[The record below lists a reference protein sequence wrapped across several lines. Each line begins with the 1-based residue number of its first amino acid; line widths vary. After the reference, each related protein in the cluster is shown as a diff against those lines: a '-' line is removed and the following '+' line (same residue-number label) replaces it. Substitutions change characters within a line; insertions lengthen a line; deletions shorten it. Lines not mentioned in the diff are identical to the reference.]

1 MKSPKFWTIL
11 VLLLA
16 TAFVL
21 ESRGDTDTV
30 PRSEPLR
37 LMPQTFST
45 PVSGSH
51 TFESWTSR
59 DFPLDDETLAVL
71 GKGDFLNRL
80 YSAQQ
85 TVSNPSA
92 DGLAPGNIAAPPIS
106 LFIGYF
112 PTQRTGQTMHS
123 PQHCLPGA
131 GWTFDSQQYV
141 DIKDV
146 NGKSYRVGEYII
158 SNGETKQFVI
168 YWYQAHGRSI
178 PNEYLAKLYMVADAI
193 RTNRTDGA
201 LVRVITPVMPNESL
215 DTARDRAVQFTQQ
228 MAPYLPQ
235 FIPN

>member
-1 MKSPKFWTIL
+1 MRSPKFWTII

-30 PRSEPLR
+30 PPSAPLSQ
-37 LMPQTFST
+37 MPQSFD
-45 PVSGSH
+45 SGAAGV
-51 TFESWTSR
+51 WTSR

-71 GKGDFLNRL
+71 GKGDFLNRV
-80 YSAQQ
+80 YTTQK
-85 TVSNPSA
+85 TVSASSP
-92 DGLAPGNIAAPPIS
+92 DGLGPGTVATPPVS

-131 GWTFDSQQYV
+131 GWTFDSEKYV
-141 DIKDV
+141 DLKDAA
-146 NGKSYRVGEYII
+146 GKNYRVGEYVI
-158 SNGETKQFVI
+158 SNGETRQFVI
-168 YWYQAHGRSI
+168 YWYQAHGRSV

-201 LVRVITPVMPNESL
+201 LVRIITPILPTETLES
-215 DTARDRAVQFTQQ
+215 ARSRAITFTQH
-228 MAPYLPQ
+228 MAPNLPR

>member
-11 VLLLA
+11 VLLFA

-21 ESRGDTDTV
+21 QSRGDTDNV
-30 PRSEPLR
+30 PHSEPLR
-37 LMPQTFST
+37 LMPQTF
-45 PVSGSH
+45 GSW
-51 TFESWTSR
+51 SSQ
-59 DFPLDDETLAVL
+59 DFPLDDDTLAVL

-80 YSAQQ
+80 YTTQQ
-85 TVSNPSA
+85 TTSVASPDS
-92 DGLAPGNIAAPPIS
+92 LSPGTIATPPIS

-131 GWTFDSQQYV
+131 GWTFDSQKYV
-141 DIKDV
+141 DLKDD
-146 NGKSYRVGEYII
+146 NGKNYPVGEYVI
-158 SNGETKQFVI
+158 SNGETRQFVI

-201 LVRVITPVMPNESL
+201 LVRVITPVVPNETL
-215 DTARDRAVQFTQQ
+215 DHARNRAVHFTQQ
-228 MAPYLPQ
+228 MAPYLPR